1 MNRMWKGKKIKVIT
15 EIKGIKVQTNNT
27 LKKKKMKN
35 LTKLTFTIVAFML
48 LFTACS
54 KDDDDNLLTKDKK
67 LASLVSPPNDQ
78 AEQSVINYQYDD
90 QERLIEIAQENPYLV
105 FFTFTYMPDGRV
117 EKIKALTDLQR

>member
-1 MNRMWKGKKIKVIT
+1 
-15 EIKGIKVQTNNT
+15 
-27 LKKKKMKN
+27 MKN